1 MDFFPSPSNRN
12 TRILSWIPLSPFN
25 SVVFDSHVGRVET
38 QLSSR
43 SSSSKF
49 AMRQQWT
56 FLHAW
61 RPRWWWNSIVR
72 VVKYAAS
79 FGTREKMRDEYYLL
93 LVAPSRWIKSI
104 WAIFKNIFKRT
115 KERKEFK
122 REFLFVC
129 FFFSFF
135 RSLCLFQM
143 WLHLNERETKRVP
156 SVFLKAVPRY
166 RLARNDTGPRHR
178 RIIKKIFGGKTA

>member
-1 MDFFPSPSNRN
+1 MDFFPSPPIEARGFYHGFPFLLLIRWFLTRTWDASKRNSLLVQVQANLQRASNELFF
-12 TRILSWIPLSPFN
+12 TRG
-25 SVVFDSHVGRVET
+25 DYDG
-38 QLSSR
+38 
-43 SSSSKF
+43 
-49 AMRQQWT
+49 
-56 FLHAW
+56 AW
-61 RPRWWWNSIVR
+61 YSIVR

-135 RSLCLFQM
+135 RSLRLFQM

-178 RIIKKIFGGKTA
+178 RIIKKIFGEKTA